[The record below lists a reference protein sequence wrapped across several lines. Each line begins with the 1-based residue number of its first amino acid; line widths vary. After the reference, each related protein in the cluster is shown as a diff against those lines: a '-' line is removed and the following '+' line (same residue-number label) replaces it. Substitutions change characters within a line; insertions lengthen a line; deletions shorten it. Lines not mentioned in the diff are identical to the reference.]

1 MNHFYQ
7 GVQEALKYYLLLI
20 NNTGMLNI
28 HIFSQFYKA
37 SDLCLLSTGN
47 HKVKIN
53 ELISSLYYS
62 P

>member
-1 MNHFYQ
+1 
-7 GVQEALKYYLLLI
+7 
-20 NNTGMLNI
+20 MLNT
-28 HIFSQFYKA
+28 HIFSQLYKA

-53 ELISSLYYS
+53 ELISSIYYS

>member
-1 MNHFYQ
+1 
-7 GVQEALKYYLLLI
+7 
-20 NNTGMLNI
+20 MLNT

-37 SDLCLLSTGN
+37 SDLYLLSTGN

-53 ELISSLYYS
+53 ELTSSLYYG